1 MTSTLDRSATY
12 TPVSPPPVMPAEPG
26 TTFRRRVAGATF
38 LGAAAI
44 TMAGI
49 FATPFE
55 HGSSQKAYLE
65 SLVASPKQAMIAAIL
80 LHFGYL
86 LFVPA
91 SFTMARLARR
101 GARKLSAVG
110 ITFATLGVGL
120 SGLLVTD
127 LYDLSIAQHA
137 GTTGGLPISNMTDVP
152 LAGLGFITMGMM
164 TALGATLG
172 LGLLAG
178 AMRRARLAPLWPS
191 IAIVVGL
198 GIGYGA
204 HSLTRTAIGF
214 ALMCTAIAFIG
225 VKVLR
230 MSDERFNYGSDPR

>member
-1 MTSTLDRSATY
+1 MTATLDRPSTVPADD
-12 TPVSPPPVMPAEPG
+12 PVTVAEPG

-38 LGAAAI
+38 VGAAAI

-49 FATPFE
+49 LATPFE
-55 HGSSQKAYLE
+55 HGSSEKAYLQ
-65 SLVASPKQAMIAAIL
+65 SLVDSPKQAMIAAIL

-101 GARKLSAVG
+101 GARKLAGIG
-110 ITFATLGVGL
+110 ITLAVLGAGL

-127 LYDLSIAQHA
+127 LYDLSIARHA
-137 GTTGGLPISNMTDVP
+137 GTSGGVPISNMTGVP
-152 LAGLGFITMGMM
+152 LAGLGFVTMGMM

-172 LGLLAG
+172 LTFLAG

-191 IAIVVGL
+191 MAIFVGL
-198 GIGYGA
+198 AIGYGA

-214 ALMCTAIAFIG
+214 GLMCAGIAFIG
-225 VKVLR
+225 LKVLR
-230 MSDERFNYGSDPR
+230 MSDQRFAYGSDAR

>member
-1 MTSTLDRSATY
+1 MTATIDRPTTVPAEA
-12 TPVSPPPVMPAEPG
+12 PVTTVEPG

-49 FATPFE
+49 LATPFE
-55 HGSSQKAYLE
+55 HGSSEKAYLQ
-65 SLVASPKQAMIAAIL
+65 SLVDSPKQAMIAAIL

-101 GARKLSAVG
+101 GARKLSAAG
-110 ITFATLGVGL
+110 IALATLGVGL

-127 LYDLSIAQHA
+127 IYDLSIARHA
-137 GTTGGLPISNMTDVP
+137 GTTGGVPISNMTDVP
-152 LAGLGFITMGMM
+152 LAGLGFITVGML

-172 LGLLAG
+172 LSLLAG

-191 IAIVVGL
+191 IAIFVGL
-198 GIGYGA
+198 AIGYGA

-214 ALMCTAIAFIG
+214 AMMCGAIAYLG
-225 VKVLR
+225 SKVLR
-230 MSDERFNYGSDPR
+230 MSDQRFTYGSDAR

>member
-1 MTSTLDRSATY
+1 MTATLDRTATAV
-12 TPVSPPPVMPAEPG
+12 PMPGPITVAEPG
-26 TTFRRRVAGATF
+26 TRFRRRVAGATF
-38 LGAAAI
+38 LGAAVI

-49 FATPFE
+49 LATPFE
-55 HGSSQKAYLE
+55 HGSSEKAYLE
-65 SLVASPKQAMIAAIL
+65 SLVGHPKQAMIAAIL

-101 GARKLSAVG
+101 GARKLSAAG
-110 ITFATLGVGL
+110 IVFATLGVGL

-137 GTTGGLPISNMTDVP
+137 GTTGGVPISNMTDVP
-152 LAGLGFITMGMM
+152 LAGLGFVTMGML
-164 TALGATLG
+164 TALGSTLG
-172 LGLLAG
+172 LALLAG
-178 AMRRARLAPLWPS
+178 AMRRARMAPLWPS
-191 IAIVVGL
+191 IAVVVGL

-204 HSLTRTAIGF
+204 HDLARTAIGF
-214 ALMCTAIAFIG
+214 ALMCVGITYLG

-230 MSDERFNYGSDPR
+230 MSDERFAYGSDPR